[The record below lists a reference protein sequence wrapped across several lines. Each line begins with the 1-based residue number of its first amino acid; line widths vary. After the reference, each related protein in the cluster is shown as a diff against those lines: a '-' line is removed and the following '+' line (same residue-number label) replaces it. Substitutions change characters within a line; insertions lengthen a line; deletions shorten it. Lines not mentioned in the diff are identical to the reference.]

1 KFRSQPVWNF
11 WFAASLNLIVRP
23 KDCAGKV
30 LLSRRAHAHD
40 PALPSAPATQKTALP
55 QWRPFPAGSRSSVG
69 QVLTAVYQERYLAL
83 DHLLGHSCRS
93 LRARPRGA
101 VRGGRRP
108 AARSLGYAGQGRHA
122 VVDGRFHQ
130 ARAGI
135 RGTAPRAPR
144 TRSKDRV
151 DRLLRRAV
159 DGRDL
164 Y

>member
-1 KFRSQPVWNF
+1 MSGIQSHWRGRGGSFAAVVPGNRHMRPGFFTVMPTVAQTDAATRDRLYGRWECTLVAKVNSNSRRSKAKFRSQPVWNF

-83 DHLLGHSCRS
+83 DH
-93 LRARPRGA
+93 
-101 VRGGRRP
+101 P
-108 AARSLGYAGQGRHA
+108 AEP
-122 VVDGRFHQ
+122 
-130 ARAGI
+130 
-135 RGTAPRAPR
+135 GT
-144 TRSKDRV
+144 
-151 DRLLRRAV
+151 
-159 DGRDL
+159 
-164 Y
+164 